1 MGKYVILLGMEE
13 LVSREVWEDM
23 KSGDD
28 AT

>member
-1 MGKYVILLGMEE
+1 MGKYVILLGMKE